1 MLQYKVNVLSL
12 TNLIKKFLGVFTL
25 ALMLILSQNANV
37 VAGEQEDKITKL
49 LMDMFNQPNNPLKIN
64 PIVVENDYAIAG
76 WSQGDKGGRA
86 LLTNTNNKWTIQLC
100 AGDALKDANFL
111 KDSGVDTKII
121 PTILKKLATAEAKL
135 DVMTLKRF
143 SEFKEIV
150 YISAGQNNQAHG
162 HGKGHGHGHG
172 RGYKN
177 YAMLHFNAFFDQV
190 NKTTKTAG
198 TANKDGE
205 ISDAYTHSHFGIG
218 KSLTNNIFLKSVLM
232 LHGGKASNSLSSHGG
247 SPKVIS
253 NGTDEDK
260 FFSATPLTVEQ
271 LNLNY
276 HFNDDKMNIYVG
288 KFNPEVGVNLFTF
301 PGMYGWMPTET
312 IIEKV
317 GLGFEARNN
326 FGNFGEHSINAS
338 KFRSDRSF
346 LSDSWIRSRGQ
357 TTSSTEALANTSGLE
372 SYAVSYTGSN
382 FTQAPLDK
390 FSYRIG
396 YAHQDK
402 GTKGSAF
409 DSSRN
414 TMVPAQDEERYS
426 AAITYRQD
434 LTPDTKLNLVAEKMR
449 IDNYGSISNFDKY
462 QNNFGVSIN
471 YKQWEVASTYAR
483 IKHMSPDSWHHDLG
497 NVFAASIGYQV
508 NDEIMIRLGCQ
519 NSDTYGNVNDRCGLQ
534 FSYANN
540 FLK

>member
-1 MLQYKVNVLSL
+1 MLNV
-12 TNLIKKFLGVFTL
+12 KKIFVPVIIFLH
-25 ALMLILSQNANV
+25 LILQTSAF
-37 VAGEQEDKITKL
+37 AGEQEDKITKL
-49 LMDMFNQPNNPLKIN
+49 MMGVFDQPNNRLKVN
-64 PIVVENDYAIAG
+64 PVIVEGDYAIAG

-86 LLTNTNNKWTIQLC
+86 LLVSTNGKWSIQLC
-100 AGDALKDANFL
+100 AGDSLKDEKFL
-111 KDSGVDTKII
+111 KESGVEVKII
-121 PTILKKLATAEAKL
+121 SSILKKLATAEAKL
-135 DVMTLKRF
+135 DAITLKRF
-143 SEFKEIV
+143 SEFKDIV
-150 YISAGQNNQAHG
+150 YINAGHGHQAHG

-172 RGYKN
+172 HGGGYKD

-190 NKTTKTAG
+190 NKTTKRVGSDTAQ
-198 TANKDGE
+198 DGE
-205 ISDAYTHSHFGIG
+205 INDAYTHSHFGIG
-218 KSLTNNIFLKSVLM
+218 KSLTDNIFLKSVLM
-232 LHGGKASNSLSSHGG
+232 LHGGKASNSLRSHGG

-301 PGMYGWMPTET
+301 PGMYGWMTAET

-317 GLGFEARNN
+317 GLGFEAKNN

-357 TTSSTEALANTSGLE
+357 TTSSTPALANTSGLK
-372 SYAVSYTGSN
+372 SYAISYAGSN
-382 FTQAPLDK
+382 FAHPILDK

-402 GTKGSAF
+402 GTQTSDPG
-409 DSSRN
+409 
-414 TMVPAQDEERYS
+414 TPQDEERYS
-426 AAITYRQD
+426 AALMYRQD
-434 LTPDTKLNLVAEKMR
+434 LTPDTKINLVAEKMR
-449 IDNYGSISNFDKY
+449 IDNYGAIYNFDKY
-462 QNNFGVSIN
+462 HNNFGISIN
-471 YKQWEVASTYAR
+471 HKQWEVASTYAR
-483 IKHMSPDSWHHDLG
+483 IKHMSPDPWHHDLG

-508 NDEIMIRLGCQ
+508 NEEIMVRLGCQ

-534 FSYANN
+534 FSYTNN

>member
-64 PIVVENDYAIAG
+64 PIVVENNYAIAG

-100 AGDALKDANFL
+100 AGDALKDAKFL
-111 KDSGVDTKII
+111 KESGVDEKII
-121 PTILKKLATAEAKL
+121 STILKKLSVAEAKL
-135 DVMTLKRF
+135 DANTLKRF
-143 SEFKEIV
+143 SEFKDIV
-150 YISAGQNNQAHG
+150 YINAGHSHQVHG

-172 RGYKN
+172 GDYKD

-198 TANKDGE
+198 TAAQDGE
-205 ISDAYTHSHFGIG
+205 INDAYTHSHFGIG
-218 KSLTNNIFLKSVLM
+218 KSLTKNIFLKSVLM
-232 LHGGKASNSLSSHGG
+232 LHGGKASNSLASHGG

-301 PGMYGWMPTET
+301 PGMYGWMTAET

-317 GLGFEARNN
+317 GLGFEAKNN
-326 FGNFGEHSINAS
+326 FGNLGEHSINAS

-357 TTSSTEALANTSGLE
+357 TTSSTPALANTSGLE
-372 SYAVSYTGSN
+372 SYAISYAGSN
-382 FTQAPLDK
+382 FVHPVLNK

-402 GTKGSAF
+402 GTSA
-409 DSSRN
+409 SYSMA
-414 TMVPAQDEERYS
+414 MVAAQDEERYS
-426 AAITYRQD
+426 AALMYRQD

-449 IDNYGSISNFDKY
+449 IDNYGSKF
-462 QNNFGVSIN
+462 QNQKNFG
-471 YKQWEVASTYAR
+471 KTY
-483 IKHMSPDSWHHDLG
+483 
-497 NVFAASIGYQV
+497 
-508 NDEIMIRLGCQ
+508 
-519 NSDTYGNVNDRCGLQ
+519 
-534 FSYANN
+534 
-540 FLK
+540 LKRNRKKLLF

>member
-1 MLQYKVNVLSL
+1 MLNVKKIFVPVIIFLH
-12 TNLIKKFLGVFTL
+12 LIIQTSAF
-25 ALMLILSQNANV
+25 
-37 VAGEQEDKITKL
+37 AGEQEDKITKL
-49 LMDMFNQPNNPLKIN
+49 MMGVFDQPNNRLKVN
-64 PIVVENDYAIAG
+64 PVIVEGDYAIAG

-86 LLTNTNNKWTIQLC
+86 LLVSTNGKWSIQLC
-100 AGDALKDANFL
+100 AGDSLKDEKFL
-111 KDSGVDTKII
+111 KESGVEVKII
-121 PTILKKLATAEAKL
+121 SSILKKLATAEAKL
-135 DVMTLKRF
+135 DAITLKRF

-150 YISAGQNNQAHG
+150 YINSVQGHNTQTHG
-162 HGKGHGHGHG
+162 HSSGHGHGG
-172 RGYKN
+172 SYKD

-198 TANKDGE
+198 TAAQDGE
-205 ISDAYTHSHFGIG
+205 INDAYTHSHFGIG
-218 KSLTNNIFLKSVLM
+218 KSLTDNIFLKSVIM
-232 LHGGKASNSLSSHGG
+232 LHGGKASNSLASHGG

-301 PGMYGWMPTET
+301 PGMYGWMTAET

-317 GLGFEARNN
+317 GLGFEAKNN

-372 SYAVSYTGSN
+372 SYAVSYAGSN

-402 GTKGSAF
+402 GTKGSA
-409 DSSRN
+409 
-414 TMVPAQDEERYS
+414 AQDEERYS
-426 AAITYRQD
+426 AALMYGRN

-462 QNNFGVSIN
+462 QNNFGISIN
-471 YKQWEVASTYAR
+471 HKQWEVASTYAR

-497 NVFAASIGYQV
+497 NVFAASIGYQF
-508 NDEIMIRLGCQ
+508 NEEIMVKLGCQ

-534 FSYANN
+534 FSYTNN

>member
-1 MLQYKVNVLSL
+1 MLNVKKILVPVIIFL
-12 TNLIKKFLGVFTL
+12 LLIIKTSAF
-25 ALMLILSQNANV
+25 
-37 VAGEQEDKITKL
+37 AGEQEDKITKL
-49 LMDMFNQPNNPLKIN
+49 MMGVFDQPNNRLKVN
-64 PIVVENDYAIAG
+64 PVIVEGDYAIAG

-86 LLTNTNNKWTIQLC
+86 LLVSTNGKWSIQLC
-100 AGDALKDANFL
+100 AGDSLKDEKFL
-111 KDSGVDTKII
+111 KESGVDVKII
-121 PTILKKLATAEAKL
+121 SSILKKLATAEAKL
-135 DVMTLKRF
+135 DAITLKRF

-150 YISAGQNNQAHG
+150 YINSVQGHSTQTHG
-162 HGKGHGHGHG
+162 HSSGHGHGG
-172 RGYKN
+172 SYKD

-198 TANKDGE
+198 TATQDGE
-205 ISDAYTHSHFGIG
+205 INDAYTHSHFGIG
-218 KSLTNNIFLKSVLM
+218 KSLTDNIFLKSVLM
-232 LHGGKASNSLSSHGG
+232 LHGGKASNSLASHGG

-301 PGMYGWMPTET
+301 PGMYGWMTAET

-317 GLGFEARNN
+317 GLGFEAKNI

-338 KFRSDRSF
+338 KFRSDKSF
-346 LSDSWIRSRGQ
+346 LSDSWIRSRGK

-426 AAITYRQD
+426 AALMYGRN

-462 QNNFGVSIN
+462 QNNFGISIN
-471 YKQWEVASTYAR
+471 HKQWEVASTYAR

-497 NVFAASIGYQV
+497 NVFAASIGYQF
-508 NDEIMIRLGCQ
+508 NEEIMVKLGCQ

-534 FSYANN
+534 FSYTNN

>member
-1 MLQYKVNVLSL
+1 MLNVKKIFVPVIIFLH
-12 TNLIKKFLGVFTL
+12 LIIQTSAF
-25 ALMLILSQNANV
+25 
-37 VAGEQEDKITKL
+37 AGEQEDKITKL
-49 LMDMFNQPNNPLKIN
+49 MMGVFDQPNNRLKVN
-64 PIVVENDYAIAG
+64 PVIVEGDYAIAG

-86 LLTNTNNKWTIQLC
+86 LLVSTNGKWSIQLC
-100 AGDALKDANFL
+100 AGDSLKDEKFL
-111 KDSGVDTKII
+111 KESGVDVKII
-121 PTILKKLATAEAKL
+121 SSILKKLATAEAKL
-135 DVMTLKRF
+135 DAITLKRF

-150 YISAGQNNQAHG
+150 YINSVQGHNAQTHG
-162 HGKGHGHGHG
+162 HSSGHGHGG
-172 RGYKN
+172 SYKD

-198 TANKDGE
+198 TTAQDGE
-205 ISDAYTHSHFGIG
+205 INDAYTHSHFGIG
-218 KSLTNNIFLKSVLM
+218 KSLTDNIFLKSVLM
-232 LHGGKASNSLSSHGG
+232 LHGGKASNSLASHGG

-301 PGMYGWMPTET
+301 PGMYGWMTAET

-317 GLGFEARNN
+317 GLGFEAKNN

-372 SYAVSYTGSN
+372 SYAVSYAGSN
-382 FTQAPLDK
+382 FTQVPLDK

-426 AAITYRQD
+426 AALMYGRN

-462 QNNFGVSIN
+462 QNNFGISIN
-471 YKQWEVASTYAR
+471 HKQWEVASTYAR

-508 NDEIMIRLGCQ
+508 NEEIMVKLGCQ

-534 FSYANN
+534 FSYTNN
-540 FLK
+540 FLR

>member
-1 MLQYKVNVLSL
+1 MLNV
-12 TNLIKKFLGVFTL
+12 KKIFVPVIIFLH
-25 ALMLILSQNANV
+25 LILQTSAF
-37 VAGEQEDKITKL
+37 AGEQEDKITKL
-49 LMDMFNQPNNPLKIN
+49 MMGVFDQPNNRLKVN
-64 PIVVENDYAIAG
+64 PVIVEGDYAIAG

-86 LLTNTNNKWTIQLC
+86 LLVSTNGKWSIQLC
-100 AGDALKDANFL
+100 AGDSLKDEKFL
-111 KDSGVDTKII
+111 KESGVEVKII
-121 PTILKKLATAEAKL
+121 SSILKKLATAEAKL
-135 DVMTLKRF
+135 DAITLKRF

-150 YISAGQNNQAHG
+150 YINSVQGHNTQTHG
-162 HGKGHGHGHG
+162 HSSGHGHGG
-172 RGYKN
+172 SYKD

-190 NKTTKTAG
+190 NKTTKRVGSDTAQ
-198 TANKDGE
+198 DGE
-205 ISDAYTHSHFGIG
+205 INDAYTHSHFGIG
-218 KSLTNNIFLKSVLM
+218 KSLTDNIFLKSVIM
-232 LHGGKASNSLSSHGG
+232 LHGGKASNSLASHGG

-301 PGMYGWMPTET
+301 PGMYGWMTAET

-317 GLGFEARNN
+317 GLGFEAKNN

-372 SYAVSYTGSN
+372 SYAVSYAGSN

-426 AAITYRQD
+426 AALMYGRN

-462 QNNFGVSIN
+462 QNNFGISIN
-471 YKQWEVASTYAR
+471 HKQWEVASTYAR

-508 NDEIMIRLGCQ
+508 NDEIMVRLGCQ

-534 FSYANN
+534 FSYTNN

>member
-1 MLQYKVNVLSL
+1 MLNV
-12 TNLIKKFLGVFTL
+12 KKIFVPVIIFLH
-25 ALMLILSQNANV
+25 LILQTSAF
-37 VAGEQEDKITKL
+37 AGEQEDKITKL
-49 LMDMFNQPNNPLKIN
+49 MMGVFDQPNNRLKVN
-64 PIVVENDYAIAG
+64 PVIVEGDYAIAG

-86 LLTNTNNKWTIQLC
+86 LLVSTNGKWSIQLC
-100 AGDALKDANFL
+100 AGDALKDAKFL
-111 KDSGVDTKII
+111 KESGVDEKII
-121 PTILKKLATAEAKL
+121 STILKKLSVAEAKL
-135 DVMTLKRF
+135 DANTLKRF

-150 YISAGQNNQAHG
+150 YINSVQGHNTQTHG
-162 HGKGHGHGHG
+162 HSSGHGHGG
-172 RGYKN
+172 SYKD

-198 TANKDGE
+198 TAAQDGE
-205 ISDAYTHSHFGIG
+205 INDAYTHSHFGIG
-218 KSLTNNIFLKSVLM
+218 KSLTDNIFLKSVIM
-232 LHGGKASNSLSSHGG
+232 LHGGKASNSLASHGG

-260 FFSATPLTVEQ
+260 FFSATPLNVEQ

-301 PGMYGWMPTET
+301 PGMYGWMTAET

-317 GLGFEARNN
+317 GLGFEAKNN

-372 SYAVSYTGSN
+372 SYAVSYAGSN

-426 AAITYRQD
+426 AALMYGRN

-462 QNNFGVSIN
+462 QNNFGISIN
-471 YKQWEVASTYAR
+471 HKQWEVASTYAR

-497 NVFAASIGYQV
+497 NVFAASIGYQF
-508 NDEIMIRLGCQ
+508 NEEIMVKLGCQ

-534 FSYANN
+534 FSYTNN

>member
-1 MLQYKVNVLSL
+1 MLNVKKIFVPVIIFLH
-12 TNLIKKFLGVFTL
+12 LIIQTSAF
-25 ALMLILSQNANV
+25 
-37 VAGEQEDKITKL
+37 AGEQEDKITKL
-49 LMDMFNQPNNPLKIN
+49 MMGVFDQPNNRLKVN
-64 PIVVENDYAIAG
+64 PVIVEGDYAIAG

-86 LLTNTNNKWTIQLC
+86 LLVSTNGKWSIQLC
-100 AGDALKDANFL
+100 AGDSLKDEKFL
-111 KDSGVDTKII
+111 KESGVEVKII
-121 PTILKKLATAEAKL
+121 SSILKKLATAEAKL
-135 DVMTLKRF
+135 DAITLKRF

-150 YISAGQNNQAHG
+150 YINSVQGHNTQTHG
-162 HGKGHGHGHG
+162 HSSGHGHGG
-172 RGYKN
+172 SYKD

-198 TANKDGE
+198 TAAQDGE
-205 ISDAYTHSHFGIG
+205 INDAYTHSHFGIG
-218 KSLTNNIFLKSVLM
+218 KSLTDNIFLKSVLM
-232 LHGGKASNSLSSHGG
+232 LHGGKASNSLRSHGG

-301 PGMYGWMPTET
+301 PGMYGWMTAET

-317 GLGFEARNN
+317 GLGFEAKNN

-357 TTSSTEALANTSGLE
+357 TTSSTAALANTSGLE
-372 SYAVSYTGSN
+372 SYAISYAGSN

-426 AAITYRQD
+426 AALMYGRN

-462 QNNFGVSIN
+462 QNNFGISIN
-471 YKQWEVASTYAR
+471 HKQWEVASTYAR
-483 IKHMSPDSWHHDLG
+483 IIHMSPDAWHKDLG

-508 NDEIMIRLGCQ
+508 NDEIMVRLGCQ

-534 FSYANN
+534 FSYTNN

>member
-64 PIVVENDYAIAG
+64 PIVVENNYAIAG
-76 WSQGDKGGRA
+76 WSKGDKGGRA
-86 LLTNTNNKWTIQLC
+86 LLTNDNNKWTIQLC
-100 AGDALKDANFL
+100 AGDALKDAKFL
-111 KDSGVDTKII
+111 KESGVDEKII
-121 PTILKKLATAEAKL
+121 STILKKLSVAEAKL
-135 DVMTLKRF
+135 DANTLKRF
-143 SEFKEIV
+143 SEFKDIV
-150 YISAGQNNQAHG
+150 YINAGHGHQAHG

-172 RGYKN
+172 HGGGYKD

-198 TANKDGE
+198 TAAQDGE
-205 ISDAYTHSHFGIG
+205 INDAYTHSHFGIG
-218 KSLTNNIFLKSVLM
+218 KSLTDNIFLKSVIM
-232 LHGGKASNSLSSHGG
+232 LHGGKASNSLRSHGG

-301 PGMYGWMPTET
+301 PGMYGWMTAET

-317 GLGFEARNN
+317 GLGFEAKNN

-357 TTSSTEALANTSGLE
+357 TTSSTAALANTSGLE
-372 SYAVSYTGSN
+372 SYAISYAGSN
-382 FTQAPLDK
+382 FAHPILDK

-402 GTKGSAF
+402 GTQTSYPG
-409 DSSRN
+409 
-414 TMVPAQDEERYS
+414 TPQDEERYS
-426 AAITYRQD
+426 AALMYRQD
-434 LTPDTKLNLVAEKMR
+434 LTPDTKINLVAEKMR
-449 IDNYGSISNFDKY
+449 IDNYGSKFNFDKY
-462 QNNFGVSIN
+462 QNNFGISIN
-471 YKQWEVASTYAR
+471 HKNWEVASTYAR
-483 IKHMSPDSWHHDLG
+483 IIHMSPDAWHKDLG

-508 NDEIMIRLGCQ
+508 NDEIMVRLGCQ

>member
-1 MLQYKVNVLSL
+1 MLNVKKILVPVIIFL
-12 TNLIKKFLGVFTL
+12 LLIIKTSAF
-25 ALMLILSQNANV
+25 
-37 VAGEQEDKITKL
+37 AGEQEDKITKL
-49 LMDMFNQPNNPLKIN
+49 MMGVFDQPNNRLKVN
-64 PIVVENDYAIAG
+64 PVIIEGDYAIAG

-86 LLTNTNNKWTIQLC
+86 LLVSTNGKWSIQLC
-100 AGDALKDANFL
+100 AGDSLKDEKFL
-111 KDSGVDTKII
+111 KESGVDVKII
-121 PTILKKLATAEAKL
+121 SSILKKLATAEAKL
-135 DVMTLKRF
+135 DAITLKRF

-150 YISAGQNNQAHG
+150 YINSVQGHSTQTHG
-162 HGKGHGHGHG
+162 HSSGHGHGG
-172 RGYKN
+172 SYKD

-198 TANKDGE
+198 TATQDGE
-205 ISDAYTHSHFGIG
+205 INDAYTHSHFGIG
-218 KSLTNNIFLKSVLM
+218 KSLTDNIFLKSVLM
-232 LHGGKASNSLSSHGG
+232 LHGGKASNSLASHGG

-326 FGNFGEHSINAS
+326 FGNLGEHSINAS

-357 TTSSTEALANTSGLE
+357 TTSSTPALANTSGLE
-372 SYAVSYTGSN
+372 SYAISYAGSN
-382 FTQAPLDK
+382 FVHPVLNK

-402 GTKGSAF
+402 GTKGTAF
-409 DSSRN
+409 DSSRG
-414 TMVPAQDEERYS
+414 TFVPAQDEERYS
-426 AAITYRQD
+426 AALMYRQD

-471 YKQWEVASTYAR
+471 HKQWEVASTYAR
-483 IKHMSPDSWHHDLG
+483 IKHMSPDSWHKDLG

>member
-37 VAGEQEDKITKL
+37 VAGEQEDKIAKL

-64 PIVVENDYAIAG
+64 PIVVENNYAIAG

-86 LLTNTNNKWTIQLC
+86 LLTNDNNKWTIQLC
-100 AGDALKDANFL
+100 AGDALKDAKFL
-111 KDSGVDTKII
+111 KESGVDEKII
-121 PTILKKLATAEAKL
+121 STILKKLSVAEAKL
-135 DVMTLKRF
+135 DANTLKRF
-143 SEFKEIV
+143 SEFKDIV
-150 YISAGQNNQAHG
+150 YINAGHSHQVHG

-172 RGYKN
+172 GDYKD

-198 TANKDGE
+198 TAAQDGE
-205 ISDAYTHSHFGIG
+205 INDAYTHSHFGIG
-218 KSLTNNIFLKSVLM
+218 KSLTDNIFLKSVLM
-232 LHGGKASNSLSSHGG
+232 LHGGKASNSLASHGG

-301 PGMYGWMPTET
+301 PGMYGWMTAET

-317 GLGFEARNN
+317 GLGFEAKNN
-326 FGNFGEHSINAS
+326 FGNFGEHSINVS

-372 SYAVSYTGSN
+372 SYAVSYAGSN

-426 AAITYRQD
+426 AALMYGRN

-462 QNNFGVSIN
+462 QNNFGISIN
-471 YKQWEVASTYAR
+471 HKQWEVASTYAR

>member
-1 MLQYKVNVLSL
+1 MLNV
-12 TNLIKKFLGVFTL
+12 KKIFVPVIIFLH
-25 ALMLILSQNANV
+25 LILQTSAF
-37 VAGEQEDKITKL
+37 AGEQEDKITKL
-49 LMDMFNQPNNPLKIN
+49 MMGVFDQPNNRLKVN
-64 PIVVENDYAIAG
+64 PVIVEGDYAIAG

-86 LLTNTNNKWTIQLC
+86 LLVSTNGKWSIQLC
-100 AGDALKDANFL
+100 AGDSLKDEKFL
-111 KDSGVDTKII
+111 KESGVEVKII
-121 PTILKKLATAEAKL
+121 SSILKKLATAEAKL
-135 DVMTLKRF
+135 DAITLKRF

-150 YISAGQNNQAHG
+150 YINSVQGHNTQTHG
-162 HGKGHGHGHG
+162 HSSGHGHGG
-172 RGYKN
+172 SYKD

-198 TANKDGE
+198 TAAQDGE
-205 ISDAYTHSHFGIG
+205 INDAYTHSHFGIG
-218 KSLTNNIFLKSVLM
+218 KSLTDNIFLKSVIM
-232 LHGGKASNSLSSHGG
+232 LHGGKASNSLASHGG

-301 PGMYGWMPTET
+301 PGMYGWMTAET

-317 GLGFEARNN
+317 GLGFEAKNN

-372 SYAVSYTGSN
+372 SYAVSYAGSN

-402 GTKGSAF
+402 GTKGSA
-409 DSSRN
+409 
-414 TMVPAQDEERYS
+414 AQDEERYS
-426 AAITYRQD
+426 AALMYGRN

-462 QNNFGVSIN
+462 QNNFGISIN
-471 YKQWEVASTYAR
+471 HKQWEVASTYAR

-497 NVFAASIGYQV
+497 NVFAASIGYQF
-508 NDEIMIRLGCQ
+508 NEEIMVKLGCQ

-534 FSYANN
+534 FSYTNN

>member
-1 MLQYKVNVLSL
+1 MFNVKKV
-12 TNLIKKFLGVFTL
+12 LGVGLTFL
-25 ALMLILSQNANV
+25 FLIIQTSV
-37 VAGEQEDKITKL
+37 FAGEQEDKITKL
-49 LMDMFNQPNNPLKIN
+49 MMGIFDQPNNRLKVN
-64 PIVVENDYAIAG
+64 PVVVEGDYAIAG

-86 LLTNTNNKWTIQLC
+86 LLLSSQGKWAIQLC
-100 AGDALKDANFL
+100 AGDALKDEKFL
-111 KDSGVDTKII
+111 KESGVDSKII

-135 DVMTLKRF
+135 DAMTLKRF

-150 YISAGQNNQAHG
+150 YINSAQGHSAQAHG
-162 HGKGHGHGHG
+162 HGSGHGHSHG
-172 RGYKN
+172 GGYKD
-177 YAMLHFNAFFDQV
+177 YAMLHFNAFFDKVHNTEKNQP
-190 NKTTKTAG
+190 AG
-198 TANKDGE
+198 TAAVDGE
-205 ISDAYTHSHFGIG
+205 INDAYTHSHFGIG
-218 KSLTNNIFLKSVLM
+218 KSLTDNIFLKSVIM
-232 LHGGKASNSLSSHGG
+232 LHGGKAGNNIMSHGG

-253 NGTDEDK
+253 NPTDEDK

-326 FGNFGEHSINAS
+326 FGNLGDHSINAS

-372 SYAVSYTGSN
+372 SYAISYAGSN
-382 FTQAPLDK
+382 FTQPVLDR

-402 GTKGSAF
+402 GTKGTAY
-409 DSSRN
+409 DSSRG
-414 TMVPAQDEERYS
+414 TFVPAQDEERYS
-426 AAITYRQD
+426 AALMYRQD

-462 QNNFGVSIN
+462 QNNFGISIN
-471 YKQWEVASTYAR
+471 HKQWEVASTYAR
-483 IKHMSPDSWHHDLG
+483 IIHMSPDAWHKDLG
-497 NVFAASIGYQV
+497 HVFAASIGYQI
-508 NDEIMIRLGCQ
+508 NDQIMIRVGCQ
-519 NSDTYGNVNDRCGLQ
+519 NSDTYGYVNDRCGMQ
-534 FSYANN
+534 FSYAND

>member
-1 MLQYKVNVLSL
+1 MLKYKVNKLSL
-12 TNLIKKFLGVFTL
+12 TNLIKKILSALTL
-25 ALMLILSQNANV
+25 ILMLILSQNVNV

-111 KDSGVDTKII
+111 KDSGVDSKII

-150 YISAGQNNQAHG
+150 YINAGQSHQAHG
-162 HGKGHGHGHG
+162 HGKGHGQGHGHG
-172 RGYKN
+172 GGYKD
-177 YAMLHFNAFFDQV
+177 YAMLHFNAFFDKVHNTEKNQPTGSYAV
-190 NKTTKTAG
+190 
-198 TANKDGE
+198 DGE
-205 ISDAYTHSHFGIG
+205 INDAYTHSHFGIG
-218 KSLTNNIFLKSVLM
+218 KSLTDNIFLKSVIM
-232 LHGGKASNSLSSHGG
+232 LHGGKAGNNIMSHGG

-326 FGNFGEHSINAS
+326 FGNLGEHSINAS

-357 TTSSTEALANTSGLE
+357 TTSSTPALANTSGLE
-372 SYAVSYTGSN
+372 SYAISYAGSN
-382 FTQAPLDK
+382 FVHPVLNK

-402 GTKGSAF
+402 GTQTSYMGS
-409 DSSRN
+409 S
-414 TMVPAQDEERYS
+414 AQDEERYS
-426 AAITYRQD
+426 AALMYRQD

-449 IDNYGSISNFDKY
+449 IDNYGSKFNFDKY

-471 YKQWEVASTYAR
+471 HKNWEIASTYAR
-483 IKHMSPDSWHHDLG
+483 IIHMSPDAWHKDLG
-497 NVFAASIGYQV
+497 NVFAASIGYQI
-508 NDEIMIRLGCQ
+508 NDQIMIRAGCQ
-519 NSDTYGNVNDRCGLQ
+519 NSDTYGYVNDRCGMQ
-534 FSYANN
+534 FSYAND

>member
-1 MLQYKVNVLSL
+1 MLNVKKIFVPVIIFLH
-12 TNLIKKFLGVFTL
+12 LIIQTSAF
-25 ALMLILSQNANV
+25 
-37 VAGEQEDKITKL
+37 AGEQEDKITKL
-49 LMDMFNQPNNPLKIN
+49 MMGVFDQPNNRLKVN
-64 PIVVENDYAIAG
+64 PVIVEGDYAIAG

-86 LLTNTNNKWTIQLC
+86 LLVSTNGKWSIQLC
-100 AGDALKDANFL
+100 AGDSLKDEKFL
-111 KDSGVDTKII
+111 KESGVEVKII
-121 PTILKKLATAEAKL
+121 SSILKKLATAEAKL
-135 DVMTLKRF
+135 DAITLKRF

-150 YISAGQNNQAHG
+150 YINSVQGHNTQTHG
-162 HGKGHGHGHG
+162 HSSGHGHGG
-172 RGYKN
+172 SYKD

-198 TANKDGE
+198 TAAQDGE
-205 ISDAYTHSHFGIG
+205 INDAYTHSHFGIG
-218 KSLTNNIFLKSVLM
+218 KSLTDNIFLKSVLM
-232 LHGGKASNSLSSHGG
+232 LHGGKASNSLRSHGG

-253 NGTDEDK
+253 NGTDEDN

-301 PGMYGWMPTET
+301 PGMYGWMTAET

-317 GLGFEARNN
+317 GLGFEAKNN

-372 SYAVSYTGSN
+372 SYAVSYAGSN

-402 GTKGSAF
+402 GTKGSA
-409 DSSRN
+409 
-414 TMVPAQDEERYS
+414 AQDEERYS
-426 AAITYRQD
+426 AALMYGRN

-462 QNNFGVSIN
+462 QNNFGISIN
-471 YKQWEVASTYAR
+471 HKQWEVASTYAR

-508 NDEIMIRLGCQ
+508 NDEIMVRLGCQ

>member
-1 MLQYKVNVLSL
+1 MLNVKKILVPVIIFL
-12 TNLIKKFLGVFTL
+12 LLIIKTSAF
-25 ALMLILSQNANV
+25 
-37 VAGEQEDKITKL
+37 AGEQEDKITKL
-49 LMDMFNQPNNPLKIN
+49 MMGVFDQPNNRLKVN
-64 PIVVENDYAIAG
+64 PVIVEGDYAIAG

-86 LLTNTNNKWTIQLC
+86 LLVSTNGKWSIQLC
-100 AGDALKDANFL
+100 AGDSLKDEKFL
-111 KDSGVDTKII
+111 KESGVDVKII
-121 PTILKKLATAEAKL
+121 SSILKKLATAEAKL
-135 DVMTLKRF
+135 DAITLKRF

-150 YISAGQNNQAHG
+150 YINSVQGHSTQTHG
-162 HGKGHGHGHG
+162 HSSGHGHGG
-172 RGYKN
+172 SYKD

-198 TANKDGE
+198 TATQDGE
-205 ISDAYTHSHFGIG
+205 INDAYTHSHFGIG
-218 KSLTNNIFLKSVLM
+218 KSLTDNIFLKSVLM
-232 LHGGKASNSLSSHGG
+232 LHGGKASNSLASHGG

-260 FFSATPLTVEQ
+260 FFSATPLIVEQ
-271 LNLNY
+271 LTLNY

-301 PGMYGWMPTET
+301 PGMYGWMTAET

-326 FGNFGEHSINAS
+326 FGNLGEHSINAS

-357 TTSSTEALANTSGLE
+357 TTSSTPALANTSGLE
-372 SYAVSYTGSN
+372 SYAISYAGSN
-382 FTQAPLDK
+382 FVHPVLNK

-402 GTKGSAF
+402 GTQTSYMGS
-409 DSSRN
+409 S
-414 TMVPAQDEERYS
+414 AQDEERYS
-426 AAITYRQD
+426 AALMYRQD

-449 IDNYGSISNFDKY
+449 IDNYGSKFNFDKY

-471 YKQWEVASTYAR
+471 HKNWEIASTYAR